1 MKAISTRVLKNTITY
16 YHATGE
22 TSGLDDAPVYEAA
35 VIINK
40 VYVQTPKK
48 NSLTSLGEQAND
60 NLQVWFDCMNSR
72 PDGYSAKTF
81 NFYKDDKI
89 VYIGNSYLIREAQCF
104 PNPDIRHH
112 WELRLT

>member
-1 MKAISTRVLKNTITY
+1 MKAISTKVLKNTVTY

-22 TSGLDDAPVYEAA
+22 TSGLDDAPVYEDA
-35 VIINK
+35 ITIKK
-40 VYVQTPKK
+40 VYVQAPKK

-60 NLQVWFDCMNSR
+60 NLQLWFDCKNSR

-81 NFYKDDKI
+81 TFYKDDKI
-89 VYIGNSYLIREAQCF
+89 VYNGTDYIVREAQCF
-104 PNPDIRHH
+104 PNHDIRHH